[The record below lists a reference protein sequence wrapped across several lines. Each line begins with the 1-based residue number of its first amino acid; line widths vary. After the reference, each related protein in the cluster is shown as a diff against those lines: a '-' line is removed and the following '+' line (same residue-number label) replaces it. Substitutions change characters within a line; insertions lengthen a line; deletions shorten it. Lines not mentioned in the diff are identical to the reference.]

1 MSEFPE
7 NNFQSKK
14 SEEVLAPEGHPVN
27 ILMQEHSIL
36 LEAAGELNRFTENI
50 TKKDHANT
58 DELEKLNK
66 LVKFFRDSA
75 SHYLREEN
83 VLFPYL
89 EKHGV
94 TQPPAIMW
102 REHDTIRGIEK
113 NIYSVVGRFET
124 TDFYEWTTDLHKEA
138 TSLSEMLSNHFY
150 KENSILF
157 PTGINLITDDEWK
170 EIRRQFDE
178 LGYCSFTPEAEKQ
191 KPLPAESAPQ
201 EEEHAAENGG
211 LFQLATGTLTKE
223 QVESIFNTLPV
234 EITFIDKDDFLRYFN
249 QKKDAVFV
257 RTTASLGREVRQCHP
272 EKSVHLVNQILRE
285 FKNGKRN
292 VAEFWLTLENKMI
305 YIRYFPVFN
314 KNSEYIGCMEVT
326 QNITDIKNIEGEKRL
341 L

>member
-1 MSEFPE
+1 MSGFSEDRP
-7 NNFQSKK
+7 QSK
-14 SEEVLAPEGHPVN
+14 EEGTLAPEGHPVN

-36 LEAAGELNRFTENI
+36 LEAAGELNRFTKKM
-50 TKKDHANT
+50 TTKDHVDT
-58 DELEKLNK
+58 DELEKLNE
-66 LVKFFRDSA
+66 LVKFFKDST

-83 VLFPYL
+83 VLFPFL

-113 NIYSVVGRFET
+113 NIYAVVNRFET
-124 TDFYEWTTDLHKEA
+124 TDFYEWTTELHRE
-138 TSLSEMLSNHFY
+138 TSSLSEMLTNHFY
-150 KENSILF
+150 KESNILF
-157 PTGINLITDDEWK
+157 PTGINLITEDEWK

-178 LGYCSFTPEAEKQ
+178 LGYCSFTPEIEKAEHTQ
-191 KPLPAESAPQ
+191 RESAPQ
-201 EEEHAAENGG
+201 EEEHQPEDGG

-223 QVESIFNTLPV
+223 QVESIFDTLPV

-249 QKKDAVFV
+249 KKKDAVFV
-257 RTTASLGREVRQCHP
+257 RTTASLGRKVTQCHP

-285 FKNGKRN
+285 FKTGTRD

-314 KNSEYIGCMEVT
+314 KNSEYVGCMEVT
-326 QNITDIKNIEGEKRL
+326 QDITDIKKIEGEKRL